1 MSDYTLQV
9 SKDAR
14 IEISAIKRFIK
25 YKLKNVQA
33 ADNFYEDTRKAF
45 EHILEN
51 PYAHQV
57 KDSSEEI
64 DGFPKRQFNTETTTY
79 CTMWSL
85 RIGISSGSLRSH
97 ILGWIYPK
105 CEFRILPYI
114 YRGNRYTER

>member
-14 IEISAIKRFIK
+14 IEISAIKRYIK

-64 DGFPKRQFNTETTTY
+64 DGFPKRQFQYRNNYILYYVVLEDRNII
-79 CTMWSL
+79 
-85 RIGISSGSLRSH
+85 RIVKVAYSWMDLS
-97 ILGWIYPK
+97 K
-105 CEFRILPYI
+105 V
-114 YRGNRYTER
+114 